1 MWLNQAPDDLIIS
14 TSVSLQ
20 ETLWHILELHFFCY
34 GYNDWWLTFT
44 ARFDLHR
51 SLSYLSNSIC
61 SPVAV
66 KIMFINPFTDH
77 FDVIEQHFT
86 QFPLPLSW
94 KYLFFLYPVSQTF
107 FHLAMS
113 SNFLIRKFHGHDFY
127 DKVNILNI
135 ISGIFFL
142 LTSSVTTS
150 VTFSV
155 FCLFFRSNSKH
166 HYFATLIFFPHL

>member
-1 MWLNQAPDDLIIS
+1 MSLKSAVQDTLFIFPLPFLGQALSFIRYVCQQICHAHEDISGTSVFYKWLDKLMWLNQAPDDLIIS

-77 FDVIEQHFT
+77 FDVIEQHFI

-94 KYLFFLYPVSQTF
+94 KYLFFLYPVS
-107 FHLAMS
+107 
-113 SNFLIRKFHGHDFY
+113 
-127 DKVNILNI
+127 
-135 ISGIFFL
+135 
-142 LTSSVTTS
+142 
-150 VTFSV
+150 
-155 FCLFFRSNSKH
+155 
-166 HYFATLIFFPHL
+166 